1 LATTRCALCG
11 SDDSESEALGYD
23 FEYDT
28 VPNRFAFVRC
38 HGCDHVYLNPRPGP
52 ADLAAIYPPDYY
64 AFGGASNPL
73 VARLRRRWEGGKVR
87 MYRELLPPGPRR
99 VLDVGCGNGRFLS
112 LLRDFGD
119 PEWELVGIDIDAAA
133 VDQCQAEGF
142 EAHVTRVEDF
152 AGRDG
157 QFDLIIMLQLIE
169 HVEDPAVLSERV
181 YKLLRPGGAFV
192 VETPN
197 LAGWDYAVFHGS
209 TWGHY
214 HFPRHWNLFSTP
226 ALHRMLERCGFAIE
240 RSEYLIS
247 TSAWII
253 SLHNF
258 FLDRAYPRWFVSWFH
273 YQNPI
278 LLAGFVLLDSLR
290 AKLGYA
296 TSNQRVVARRPA

>member
-1 LATTRCALCG
+1 
-11 SDDSESEALGYD
+11 
-23 FEYDT
+23 
-28 VPNRFAFVRC
+28 
-38 HGCDHVYLNPRPGP
+38 
-52 ADLAAIYPPDYY
+52 
-64 AFGGASNPL
+64 
-73 VARLRRRWEGGKVR
+73 
-87 MYRELLPPGPRR
+87 
-99 VLDVGCGNGRFLS
+99 
-112 LLRDFGD
+112 
-119 PEWELVGIDIDAAA
+119 
-133 VDQCQAEGF
+133 
-142 EAHVTRVEDF
+142 
-152 AGRDG
+152 
-157 QFDLIIMLQLIE
+157 
-169 HVEDPAVLSERV
+169 
-181 YKLLRPGGAFV
+181 V